1 MLPPRKS
8 RQVCTQAQRHT
19 EGTTAD
25 DVKDTGNPI
34 RSQAIGHDVIFCTT
48 LLGHATMPV
57 DYLRSLTAVE
67 RSRRANVH
75 LGVSLC
81 FIAGAVNAGGFL
93 AIGAYTSHMT
103 GVVSSMADE
112 LVLGRWTLVTL
123 GLASLLSFIVGAAVS
138 AILINMARRQ
148 RSRHEVALPLM
159 LEAGLLLAFGLL
171 GAAQQWVGSVLLP
184 TAMLLC
190 FIMGLQNAMI
200 TKVSQAEIRTTH
212 VTSLVTDIGIELGKL
227 LYWNRTPTHADGAT
241 APRIQAN
248 RARLRL
254 HTTLVGSFFL
264 GGLVGAL
271 GFKHAGYV
279 STVPLAIALGV
290 LASGTFM
297 PERAGR

>member
-1 MLPPRKS
+1 
-8 RQVCTQAQRHT
+8 
-19 EGTTAD
+19 
-25 DVKDTGNPI
+25 
-34 RSQAIGHDVIFCTT
+34 
-48 LLGHATMPV
+48 MPV

-103 GVVSSMADE
+103 GVVSTMADE
-112 LVLGRWTLVTL
+112 LVLGRWPLVTL
-123 GLASLLSFIVGAAVS
+123 GLASLLSFIFGAAVS
-138 AILINMARRQ
+138 AVLINMARRR

-171 GAAQQWVGSVLLP
+171 GVAQQWVGSVLLP

-212 VTSLVTDIGIELGKL
+212 VTGLVTDIGIELGKL
-227 LYWNRTPTHADGAT
+227 LYWNRNHHLTADGHE
-241 APRIQAN
+241 APRIVAN